1 MSGGGAPPKAPDLS
15 SETNQANSTFNTAT
29 SSAAQTAATAAAYNT
44 NSQNTVNNVVGQ
56 ETPMVSAV
64 NQSANQNL
72 SQYGSTFLPLQ
83 QEQAQQAANYTSQGN
98 VSNLEGQAAADTNA
112 NTQQQLQAQRQSL
125 ASEGVDPASIGGAA
139 TEAQSRVQGAANAA
153 QAANSAYTTA
163 QTTGAQLMNSANQIG
178 LADSAQGTNAAG
190 TAASIGNNT
199 AATQSNVNAQGVNN
213 TTASNTFLNT
223 GLSATNS
230 ALNTAQAGFNDA
242 QTDFQD
248 VAANNAAMMSGIG
261 SVAGAAAMFMS
272 EGGPVP
278 HHTPLAPREA
288 SATVGLP
295 PRFMLPQYASGLTRA
310 FYENGGPV
318 SGHNALPQSPMPG
331 STDTKPAMLTP
342 DEFVIPRDAAT
353 WKGHEHWYK
362 QIDKAREERGARLG
376 LPPHPSSALTMR
388 GH

>member
-15 SETNQANSTFNTAT
+15 SETANANSTFNTAT

-56 ETPMVSAV
+56 ETPMVSNV
-64 NQSANQNL
+64 NNAANSNL
-72 SQYGSTFLPLQ
+72 AQYSSTFMPLQ
-83 QEQAQQAANYTSQGN
+83 QEQAAQAGNYTSAAN
-98 VSNLEGQAAADTNA
+98 VSNLEGQASADTNA
-112 NTQQQLQAQRQSL
+112 NTQAQLQAQRQSL
-125 ASEGVDPASIGGAA
+125 ASEGVDPASIG
-139 TEAQSRVQGAANAA
+139 AQAQESQARVTGAANAA

-163 QTTGAQLMNSANQIG
+163 QTTGANLMNSANQIG
-178 LADSAQGTNAAG
+178 LADANAG
-190 TAASIGNNT
+190 TSAAATGASIGNNT

-213 TTASNTFLNT
+213 TTASNSFLNT
-223 GLSATNS
+223 GLSANTN

-248 VAANNAAMMSGIG
+248 TAANNAAMMSGIG

-295 PRFMLPQYASGLTRA
+295 PRFMQPQYASGLMRS
-310 FYENGGPV
+310 FYESGGPV
-318 SGHNALPQSPMPG
+318 SGHGAMASSPLPG

-353 WKGHEHWYK
+353 WQGHAHWYK
-362 QIDKAREERGARLG
+362 QIDKAREERAARLG
-376 LPPHPSSALTMR
+376 LPPHPSSALTAK

>member
-1 MSGGGAPPKAPDLS
+1 MSGGGAPPKTPDLS

-29 SSAAQTAATAAAYNT
+29 SSAAQTAATAAAYNKS
-44 NSQNTVNNVVGQ
+44 SQDTVNNVVGQ
-56 ETPMVSAV
+56 ETPMVGNV
-64 NQSANQNL
+64 NNSANANL
-72 SQYGSTFLPLQ
+72 NQYASTFMPLQ
-83 QEQAQQAANYTSQGN
+83 QEQAQQAANYTSEAN
-98 VSNLEGQAAADTNA
+98 VSNLEGRASADVNADTA
-112 NTQQQLQAQRQSL
+112 SQLAAQKQSL
-125 ASEGVDPASIGGAA
+125 ASEGVDPSSIGANA
-139 TEAQSRVQGAANAA
+139 IAAQSRVTGAANAA
-153 QAANSAYTTA
+153 GAANNAYTTA
-163 QTTGAQLMNSANQIG
+163 QTTGAGLMNQANQIG
-178 LADSAQGTNAAG
+178 LADQNAG
-190 TAASIGNNT
+190 TAAAATGASIGNNT

-213 TTASNTFLNT
+213 TTASNSFLNT

-278 HHTPLAPREA
+278 HDA
-288 SATVGLP
+288 SPSVGLP
-295 PRFMLPQYASGLTRA
+295 PRFMNPQTAPGLIRS
-310 FYENGGPV
+310 FYESGGPV
-318 SGHNALPQSPMPG
+318 SGHNALPESPMPG

-362 QIDKAREERGARLG
+362 QIDKAREERGLRLG
-376 LPPHPSSALTMR
+376 LPPSPSSALTAR
-388 GH
+388 GR